1 MKTIRNR
8 AFLLALLVV
17 MLFGSCELFESF
29 KRDLPPVI
37 QLYNSA
43 LQRTNKLLPNDTL
56 YVKVSGLA
64 ANTMYEV
71 ECLDTNGDPIS
82 SILAESDAT
91 GVIQPTAL
99 WYDIGF
105 KWDATLNSGAGG
117 IKLASDAELGLSA
130 FEVHVK
136 TLDGTATDFSL
147 DFFIV
152 YNTEIE
158 RPQPIVMAGELVGG
172 VFNLENALDA
182 GDTLYVKVANLEK
195 GLPTGQTYATV
206 NVVPFTGTNY
216 EDGDPIDN
224 VYISMTMTLDELKNG
239 TAIPWKGGSVITS
252 NTPDDRGK
260 AFSVI
265 VDFDNNGYFNVLKEG
280 TANYYLDSIDG
291 NGVAGFIIRQPP
303 IVTAQT
309 VSLNLVSGGIFT
321 YSWQNYQYDYDY
333 RDTFRKDGSD
343 TKVAY
348 YYGVGPGV
356 KVIWN
361 PYTYYNSWSNDPT
374 GTGLY
379 YGRYI
384 DLYIIKSGGS
394 SAGWTLGA
402 DLLDTTILVRKL
414 RLPVQYGCA
423 NGLNQ
428 QTIWPAPMIPG
439 DYALVLD
446 MDNSKTITNGD
457 IIDDWDRAGVLRIV
471 DTKRSGFSINP

>member
-1 MKTIRNR
+1 MKTIRIR

-17 MLFGSCELFESF
+17 MLLGSCEFFASF

-64 ANTMYEV
+64 SNTMYEV
-71 ECLDTNGDPIS
+71 ECLDTNGDPITS
-82 SILAESDAT
+82 MLAESDAN

-105 KWDATLNSGAGG
+105 KWNSETKK
-117 IKLASDAELGLSA
+117 IELASDAELGLSA
-130 FEVHVK
+130 FEVHIK

-147 DFFIV
+147 EFFVI
-152 YNTEIE
+152 YNTSIE
-158 RPQPIVMAGELVGG
+158 RPQPIVMAGEMVGST
-172 VFNLENALDA
+172 FNLENAFDA
-182 GDTLYVKVANLEK
+182 GDTLYVKVANLGK
-195 GLPTGQTYATV
+195 GLPTGQSNATV

-224 VYISMTMTLDELKNG
+224 VYISVTMTLDELKNG

-252 NTPDDRGK
+252 NSPDDRGK
-260 AFSVI
+260 AFSII
-265 VDFDNNGYFNVLKEG
+265 VDFDNNGYYNVLKEG
-280 TANYYLDSIDG
+280 TTDYYLDGIDG

-303 IVTAQT
+303 ITIADT

-321 YSWQNYQYDYDY
+321 YDWQNYQYDYDY

-343 TKVAY
+343 TKIAL

-361 PYTYYNSWSNDPT
+361 PYAYYNRWSNDPT

-379 YGRYI
+379 YGRNI
-384 DLYIIKSGGS
+384 NLYIIKSGGTS
-394 SAGWTLGA
+394 TGWALDT
-402 DLLDTTILVRKL
+402 DLLDTAILVKQL
-414 RLPVQYGCA
+414 RLPVQYGCQ

-446 MDNSKTITNGD
+446 MDESKTITNYD
-457 IIDDWDRAGVLRIV
+457 IIDDWDRKKAVRIV
-471 DTKRSGFSINP
+471 DTKRSGFSILP